1 MPIQILMPAELRLT
15 IAPDELGFS
24 DTSELLEH
32 PLPWIGQQRAE
43 EAARFGLGMDQPDY
57 NLFVLGEVGS
67 GRSSLLRQAM
77 LAAAS
82 GKAVPPDL
90 CYLHNF
96 DAPERPRALRL
107 PAGQGRLLRQM
118 MAQMS
123 KTLQTEIPRQL
134 DGQDFKAESERIEK
148 NYKAEEAKS
157 YAELEA
163 FAEARSFTMHRET
176 GHILF
181 TLRGKKGRAYTE
193 DEVLALPKGRRAEI
207 ALAEQ
212 ELHAEIA
219 RYFDKTRPLE
229 RAMNEALAALRRQV
243 VKPLLDRGLQEIR
256 AGLKKQIKDAVKLGA
271 YLDQVVHDVLEN
283 LELFKV
289 SDSEDEIRREA
300 LNTVLSRYRVN
311 LVVDNDGL
319 HGAPVIVEDNP
330 LFRSLF
336 GSIEYQSENDVLV
349 TDFSRI
355 RAGSLHRAH
364 GGFLMLHLRDLL
376 ADPLVW
382 EKLRRFLRSGRLQT
396 EEPGTAFAPV
406 AAVSLMPEAVDIE
419 TKIIMV
425 GSREQY
431 YELQEG
437 DPEFARRFRVKVDF
451 AESFS
456 SNAES
461 RRATAIFVAHTCRE
475 LGLPHFTATAVA
487 RLVEEGHRKV
497 DDQSRHSAIFA
508 ETEALLMES
517 AARCRTRSGSP
528 AGMPA
533 AQNPLVEAPRVD
545 AQDVEA
551 AIRARM
557 LRHDYPDQRMQQ
569 SIVEGDV
576 LIALHGE
583 AIGQLNALTQIDLG
597 DYRFGFPV
605 RVTARTF
612 AGEDGLLNIERE
624 VELSGP
630 IHDKGVLILQN
641 YLSALFARNA
651 PLAMNASIVFEQE
664 YHGVEGDSASC
675 AELFVLLSSLSGL
688 PLNQGIA
695 VTGAVNQHGEMLPV
709 GGINEKIEGY
719 FRICATAGLDGRQGV
734 LIPRRNRRNL
744 MLERNIAGAV
754 EQGMFHIYTAEH
766 ALEGMELLTG
776 YPAGTA
782 DESGSYPRDSVL
794 GNAQRTLLDYRRACQ
809 VSGHHEPEPSKSGHR
824 RVR

>member
-1 MPIQILMPAELRLT
+1 MPIQKLSPAELRLT
-15 IAPDELGFS
+15 VAADTLGFT
-24 DTSELLEH
+24 DTSELVGQA
-32 PLPWIGQQRAE
+32 LPWIGQDRAE
-43 EAARFGLGMDQPDY
+43 AAARFGLAMDQPDY

-77 LAAAS
+77 LAEAAN
-82 GKAVPPDL
+82 KAVPPDL

-107 PAGQGRLLRQM
+107 PAGQGRLLRQF
-118 MAQMS
+118 MARMIKS
-123 KTLQTEIPRQL
+123 LQTEIPRHL
-134 DGQDFKAESERIEK
+134 DGQDFKTESERIEK
-148 NYKAEEAKS
+148 TWKAEEAKA

-181 TLRGKKGRAYTE
+181 TLLGKKGRAYTE

-212 ELHAEIA
+212 ELRAEIA
-219 RYFDKTRPLE
+219 RYFDRTRPLE
-229 RAMNEALAALRRQV
+229 RVKNEALAALRRQV
-243 VKPLLDRGLQEIR
+243 VKPLLEHELHDIR

-271 YLDQVVHDVLEN
+271 YLDQVEHDVLDN

-289 SDSEDEIRREA
+289 SDSDEEIRHVA
-300 LNTVLSRYRVN
+300 LVTLLSRYRVN

-319 HGAPVIVEDNP
+319 DGAPVIAEDNP

-364 GGFLMLHLRDLL
+364 GGFLMLHMRDLL
-376 ADPLVW
+376 ADAQVW
-382 EKLRRFLRSGRLQT
+382 EKLRRFLRSGRLQI
-396 EEPGTAFAPV
+396 EEPGTAIAPI
-406 AAVSLMPEAVDIE
+406 AAVSLVPEAVDVE
-419 TKIIMV
+419 TKIIMI

-456 SNAES
+456 SNAGT
-461 RRATAIFVAHTCRE
+461 RRATAIFVAHACRD
-475 LGLPHFTATAVA
+475 LGLPHFSAAAVA
-487 RLVEEGHRKV
+487 RMVEEGHRKV

-517 AARCRTRSGSP
+517 AALFRSRAGNP
-528 AGMPA
+528 AELPA
-533 AQNPLVEAPRVD
+533 VKNPLVEAPIVE

-551 AIRARM
+551 AIYART
-557 LRHDYPDQRMQQ
+557 LRHDYPDERMQQ

-576 LIALHGE
+576 LIALQGE
-583 AIGQLNALTQIDLG
+583 TTGQINALTQIDLG

-605 RVTARTF
+605 RVTACTF

-630 IHDKGVLILQN
+630 IHDKGVLILQH
-641 YLSALFARNA
+641 YLSAQFARNA
-651 PLAMNASIVFEQE
+651 PLALNASIVFEQE

-675 AELFVLLSSLSGL
+675 AELYVLLSSLSGL
-688 PLNQGIA
+688 PLKQGIA
-695 VTGAVNQHGEMLPV
+695 VTGAVNQHGEILPV
-709 GGINEKIEGY
+709 GGINEKIEGF
-719 FRICATAGLDGRQGV
+719 FRICATAGLDGSQGV
-734 LIPRRNRRNL
+734 LIPHRNRRNL
-744 MLERNIAGAV
+744 MLAHNIAEAV
-754 EQGMFHIYTAEH
+754 EQGLFHIHTAEH

-776 YPAGTA
+776 YPIGTA
-782 DESGSYPRDSVL
+782 DPAGSYPLDSVL
-794 GNAQRTLLDYRRACQ
+794 GNAQRTLLAYRRACQ
-809 VSGHHEPEPSKSGHR
+809 VSGHHEPEQSKSGHR